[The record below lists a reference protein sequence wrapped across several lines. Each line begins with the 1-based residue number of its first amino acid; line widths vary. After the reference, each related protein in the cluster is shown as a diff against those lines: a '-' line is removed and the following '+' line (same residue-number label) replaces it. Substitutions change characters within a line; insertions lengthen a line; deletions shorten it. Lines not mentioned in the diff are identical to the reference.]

1 MKPKQLLAIVGLVI
15 VACSKSADS
24 ARDTSTLAGDSQS
37 ASTRKGT
44 VCPPVTDA
52 QMAEAIGE
60 AVTEKMETKEG
71 HCLYK
76 TANPVIYAD
85 IESRWGNAD
94 AEWQGINAG
103 DSTIGAP
110 QDSLTGIGDK
120 AMFGPRDRLYVKQD
134 DVFIAIDAGFDE
146 KVRDR
151 ARKVAR
157 LLVSTL

>member
-1 MKPKQLLAIVGLVI
+1 MKRIQLLAIVGLVI
-15 VACSKSADS
+15 VACSKRADS
-24 ARDTSTLAGDSQS
+24 GKDSGAGEAS
-37 ASTRKGT
+37 AARKGT
-44 VCPPVTDA
+44 TCPPVTDE

-60 AVTEKMETKEG
+60 PVTEKQETKEG

-76 TANPVIYAD
+76 TANPVVYAD

-110 QDSLTGIGDK
+110 QDSLTRIGDK

-146 KVRDR
+146 KVRER
-151 ARKVAR
+151 ARSVAR

>member
-1 MKPKQLLAIVGLVI
+1 MKRTNLLAIAWLVI
-15 VACSKSADS
+15 VACSKPADS
-24 ARDTSTLAGDSQS
+24 AKDTGGVATDTQS
-37 ASTRKGT
+37 SAAKSG
-44 VCPPVTDA
+44 CPPVTEA
-52 QMAEAIGE
+52 EMADAIG
-60 AVTEKMETKEG
+60 APVTEKQETREG

-76 TANPVIYAD
+76 TANPVVYAD
-85 IESRWGNAD
+85 IEARWGNAD

-146 KVRDR
+146 NVRER
-151 ARKVAR
+151 ARKVAK
-157 LLVSTL
+157 LVVSKL